1 MERIGIIA
9 GGGEL
14 PRLFASEA
22 RRKGFSP
29 VAFAIKGEADPDL
42 HSHTDTIYWIDLGK
56 LQSLIDL
63 FKKEGIKKAVLV
75 GKVRKER
82 FLSGVTI
89 DERGLKLIQKLPA
102 RGDDAILR
110 ALSEELEKE
119 GISLMAGHA
128 FFDAMLA
135 REGLYT
141 KRKLTP
147 EEKRDVAFGWKVA
160 KEIGKLD
167 IGQTVVVKALV
178 VLAVEAIEG
187 TDLTIKRACQHGG
200 PAAVVVKVC
209 KPQQDTRFDLPAVG
223 LDTIEVMMEGG
234 ARVLALEA
242 GKSMILSPDEVVKK
256 ADFYGI
262 SIIGIK
268 DIDRI

>member
-1 MERIGIIA
+1 MKHITIRVRRAEY
-9 GGGEL
+9 EL
-14 PRLFASEA
+14 
-22 RRKGFSP
+22 
-29 VAFAIKGEADPDL
+29 
-42 HSHTDTIYWIDLGK
+42 
-56 LQSLIDL
+56 
-63 FKKEGIKKAVLV
+63 
-75 GKVRKER
+75 
-82 FLSGVTI
+82 
-89 DERGLKLIQKLPA
+89 LK
-102 RGDDAILR
+102 
-110 ALSEELEKE
+110 ELEKE

-147 EEKRDVAFGWKVA
+147 EEKKDVAFGWKVA